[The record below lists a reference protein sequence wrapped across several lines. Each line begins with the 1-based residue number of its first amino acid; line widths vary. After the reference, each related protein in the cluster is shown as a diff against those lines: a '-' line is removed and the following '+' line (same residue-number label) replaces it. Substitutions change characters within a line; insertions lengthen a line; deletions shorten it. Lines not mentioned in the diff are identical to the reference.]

1 MEIRDLEIF
10 LAVAESGSITRA
22 AEMLGCSQPHVTRTI
37 QHLESEL
44 GLALL
49 ERVGRRVVLSDE
61 GLAFEGE
68 ARRMLQAFV
77 GLADRVRDAAAGPGR
92 VLRIAAIPAIGS
104 TLLPLALARLALET
118 LPEIHLVQV
127 PANSVAKQ
135 VRDGIAEIGLSSLPL
150 DTPGLKLLKHYA
162 APAAAVL
169 HRDDPLAAQR
179 QVKLD
184 DFAGR
189 RQVTMLDPMRFQR
202 QAGLAFAARGVTGSG
217 YMRTNAAS
225 TAIQVVR
232 RMKAIALLDPIS
244 AWTVDN
250 SDLAVKQVDGEIP
263 YHWGVVADPQ
273 RPIHPLVEELLGHIE
288 TIARELIPALVSF
301 DPDNDSVDAGL
312 PSARLE
318 K

>member
-1 MEIRDLEIF
+1 MDIRDLEIF

-37 QHLESEL
+37 QHLEVEL

-68 ARRMLQAFV
+68 ARRMVQAFV
-77 GLADRVRDAAAGPGR
+77 GLADRVRDAAAGSGR
-92 VLRIAAIPAIGS
+92 VLRIAAIPAICS
-104 TLLPLALARLALET
+104 TLLPLALARLAIET

-127 PANSVAKQ
+127 PANGVAKQ
-135 VRDGIAEIGLSSLPL
+135 VRDGMAEIGLSSLPL
-150 DTPGLKLLKHYA
+150 DTPGLKLVKHYT

-169 HRDDPLAAQR
+169 HQDDPLAGQT

-202 QAGLAFAARGVTGSG
+202 QVGLAFAARGVTGAG
-217 YMRTNAAS
+217 YVRTNAAS
-225 TAIQVVR
+225 NAIQVVR
-232 RMKAIALLDPIS
+232 SMKAIALLDPIS

-250 SDLAVKQVDGEIP
+250 SDLAVKPVDREVP

-273 RPIHPLVEELLGHIE
+273 RPLHPLVEELLDHLE
-288 TIARELIPALVSF
+288 AIARERIPAFVSF
-301 DPDNDSVDAGL
+301 DPDDDSADAG
-312 PSARLE
+312 PPPARQE
-318 K
+318 D